1 MPSDLRSTDTA
12 TRSPAPERPSPPASS
27 TSRPLLRTFLV
38 CFFAALYALAAI
50 RWSLPPHSW
59 VEKWIARRVS
69 QDRAAW
75 TRPGLRTVERFG
87 REAHQSP
94 VPPGTLR
101 NTSTGPPLR
110 LSLRQSARTAR
121 CTARE
126 STTER
131 DLKRGSP
138 VSRFT
143 LSVQGK
149 ASHAPRYDPH
159 DHEAAPGQPTRLAIW
174 QEAHQTDD
182 WKRSSGRKEQRRHG
196 GDIYGRA

>member
-75 TRPGLRTVERFG
+75 TRPGLRTVERY
-87 REAHQSP
+87 SP
-94 VPPGTLR
+94 QHKYRP
-101 NTSTGPPLR
+101 
-110 LSLRQSARTAR
+110 A
-121 CTARE
+121 
-126 STTER
+126 
-131 DLKRGSP
+131 
-138 VSRFT
+138 
-143 LSVQGK
+143 
-149 ASHAPRYDPH
+149 
-159 DHEAAPGQPTRLAIW
+159 AAPVITSVGK
-174 QEAHQTDD
+174 DG
-182 WKRSSGRKEQRRHG
+182 KVYRKGE
-196 GDIYGRA
+196 YY